1 VGAVQLADR
10 SFVGGVVH
18 RVVGMG
24 CVDSVVRN
32 HLVLGVS
39 GVVVFLRGGG
49 HRRLGQLGR
58 AGSRQAHGQSQAQF
72 EQPQSHQAP

>member
-1 VGAVQLADR
+1 VGAVYLSDR
-10 SFVGGVVH
+10 SFAGGVVH

-24 CVDSVVRN
+24 CMDSVVRN
-32 HLVLGVS
+32 HLVLGVF
-39 GVVVFLRGGG
+39 GVVVFLIG

-72 EQPQSHQAP
+72 EQPQTH